1 MSGSRGNSSNS
12 SVSNNSNNNN
22 NNDGGDERLLF
33 LRSVGERNEIGFPS
47 RFKSA
52 HYKKPTR
59 RHKSARQLISD
70 ENKRINALLTK
81 ANKAAEGSTAARRLV
96 PKATYFSVEA
106 PPSIRPAKKY
116 CDVTGLKGFYKSPTN
131 NIRYHNAE
139 IYQLI
144 VKPMAPG
151 VDQEYL
157 KLRGANFVLK

>member
-1 MSGSRGNSSNS
+1 MSGGRGNSSNS

-70 ENKRINALLTK
+70 ENKRINALLTRLTRLQRVLLLLGDLCPK
-81 ANKAAEGSTAARRLV
+81 RRTLAWKRHRLSGLPRSTAML
-96 PKATYFSVEA
+96 
-106 PPSIRPAKKY
+106 
-116 CDVTGLKGFYKSPTN
+116 
-131 NIRYHNAE
+131 
-139 IYQLI
+139 
-144 VKPMAPG
+144 PG
-151 VDQEYL
+151 
-157 KLRGANFVLK
+157 

>member
-59 RHKSARQLISD
+59 RHKSARQLIM
-70 ENKRINALLTK
+70 NVVI
-81 ANKAAEGSTAARRLV
+81 LV
-96 PKATYFSVEA
+96 RTGKW
-106 PPSIRPAKKY
+106 PAHLQSHRAWSY
-116 CDVTGLKGFYKSPTN
+116 
-131 NIRYHNAE
+131 
-139 IYQLI
+139 
-144 VKPMAPG
+144 
-151 VDQEYL
+151 
-157 KLRGANFVLK
+157 